1 MTPIEE
7 VQNLFSTATT
17 ETQFRTVA
25 SRAYYAAYASVMA
38 AAGPLGFVAT
48 ATGRD
53 HGRLAQ
59 FLSAHTNPL
68 LQRIGKYRL
77 PRLRKIRNRADY
89 ELQIGFTRSLAE
101 DALRTA
107 EEIVAWIESIIPPT
121 IPSGP

>member
-1 MTPIEE
+1 MTPLEE
-7 VQNLFSTATT
+7 VQDLFSTATT

-25 SRAYYAAYASVMA
+25 SRAYYAAYASVMGA
-38 AAGPLGFVAT
+38 ASSLGFAAT

-59 FLSAHTNPL
+59 FLSGHPNPL

-89 ELQIGFTRSLAE
+89 ELQIAFTRGLAE
-101 DALRTA
+101 DAVRTA
-107 EEIVAWIESIIPPT
+107 EEIIAWIEAILPPKG
-121 IPSGP
+121 GP